1 MRIIILMFLL
11 GFTKVTYA
19 CHGMALVS
27 PSVTMNSTSL
37 QIDASSDPAA
47 WMCGP
52 YTMQVELSY
61 TGTFTGTPPQGFAN
75 PAWQTFPFYHS
86 LLNIPNYGPPQWN
99 DGAVL
104 EPYETIWID
113 FIYLCPGTTVYV
125 RMREYVEASMSAGP
139 WSTPLSVTI
148 PGSPLVLSG
157 NVFASDTIL
166 CPGDS
171 AMLHV
176 THNGCSGN
184 YSVSWLPA
192 AGLSDPFNDSTLAA
206 PFVATTYTVTVTDLT
221 VNQTFSSFVTV
232 NPDSCL
238 QIGID
243 EMKNLSDADIW
254 YNSPSQRIELSCKI
268 PLRAVRVYSI
278 DGKLCYSEEHL
289 QSTQIAINA
298 AGWKSGIYLVEALTE
313 DKRTTVRVAVY

>member
-1 MRIIILMFLL
+1 MRIIILLFLL

-37 QIDASSDPAA
+37 LIDASSDPAA

-157 NVFASDTIL
+157 NVFASDSVV

-184 YSVSWLPA
+184 YAVSWLPVT
-192 AGLSDPFNDSTLAA
+192 GLSDAFNDTTLAA
-206 PFVATTYTVTVTDLT
+206 PAVSTTYTVTVTDLT
-221 VNQTFSSFVTV
+221 FNQSFSSFVTV
-232 NPDSCL
+232 YPDSCVQTTTGEL
-238 QIGID
+238 AEPPDVEIRYSTS
-243 EMKNLSDADIW
+243 MHT
-254 YNSPSQRIELSCKI
+254 IELSGKS
-268 PLRAVRVYSI
+268 PLRSVHVYAI
-278 DGKLCYSEEHL
+278 DGKMCYKDEHL
-289 QSTQIAINA
+289 QTSDATVNVADWQ
-298 AGWKSGIYLVEALTE
+298 SGIYIVEALTGE
-313 DKRTTVRVAVY
+313 TRTIVRIAVH

>member
-1 MRIIILMFLL
+1 MRILLLIVLL
-11 GFTKVTYA
+11 GLSKSIYA

-37 QIDASSDPAA
+37 LINASSDPAA

-61 TGTFTGTPPQGFAN
+61 TGTFTGTPPQGFSN

-113 FIYLCPGTTVYV
+113 FIYLCPGSTVYL
-125 RMREYVEASMSAGP
+125 RMREYVEASASPGP
-139 WSTPLSVTI
+139 WSTPFSVTI
-148 PGSPLVLSG
+148 PGTPVLLSG
-157 NVFASDTIL
+157 SIFASDTVI

-171 AMLHV
+171 AQLHV

-184 YSVSWLPA
+184 YSVSWLPV
-192 AGLSDPFNDSTLAA
+192 AGLSDAFNDTTSAA
-206 PFVATTYTVTVTDLT
+206 PSMVTTYTVTVTDLT
-221 VNQTFSSFVTV
+221 FNQTFNSLVTV
-232 NPDSCL
+232 YPDSCL
-238 QIGID
+238 TTNVADVQSGIFTVLY
-243 EMKNLSDADIW
+243 ESD
-254 YNSPSQRIELSCKI
+254 YQRIL
-268 PLRAVRVYSI
+268 VRGQTPGSLQIYSAE
-278 DGKLCYSEEHL
+278 GRLCYRKDETSEPEL
-289 QSTQIAINA
+289 TVSTN
-298 AGWKSGIYLVEALTE
+298 GWSRGVYFVE
-313 DKRTTVRVAVY
+313 TVGGTQRSVQRIVVY

>member
-1 MRIIILMFLL
+1 MRIISLFFLL
-11 GFTKVTYA
+11 GLSKITYA

-27 PSVTMNSTSL
+27 PSVTTNSSSL
-37 QIDASSDPAA
+37 LIDASSDPAS

-61 TGTFTGTPPQGFAN
+61 TGTFTGTPPQGFSN

-86 LLNIPNYGPPQWN
+86 LLNIPNYGPPWN

-125 RMREYVEASMSAGP
+125 RMREYVEASASAGP

-157 NVFASDTIL
+157 NVFASDTVL

-184 YSVSWLPA
+184 YSVSWLPVT
-192 AGLSDPFNDSTLAA
+192 GLSDAFNDTTLAA
-206 PFVATTYTVTVTDLT
+206 PAVSTTYTVTVTDLT
-221 VNQTFSSFVTV
+221 FNQTFSSFVTV
-232 NPDSCL
+232 SPDSCL

-243 EMKNLSDADIW
+243 EMNNRADPDIW
-254 YNSPSQRIELSCKI
+254 YSSALQRIELSCKI
-268 PLRAVRVYSI
+268 PLHAVRVYSV

-289 QSTQIAINA
+289 QSTQVAINT
-298 AGWKSGIYLVEALTE
+298 AGWQSGIYLVEALTE
-313 DKRTTVRVAVY
+313 NKRTTIRVAVY